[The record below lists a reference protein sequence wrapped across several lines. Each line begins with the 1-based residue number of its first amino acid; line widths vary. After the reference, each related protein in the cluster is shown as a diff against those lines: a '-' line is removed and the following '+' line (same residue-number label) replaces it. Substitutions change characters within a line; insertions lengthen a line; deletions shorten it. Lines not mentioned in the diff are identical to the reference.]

1 MYLLRCSKVLII
13 SGERN
18 SAGQRCGMSEVWDTK
33 DGRRRVRRDPPTIDD
48 AALAAQGLSEDLEA
62 QVEIVTSLMPVSAEE
77 AKRAVLKMRRS
88 RDDNLLTIAGRAGGS
103 RSVVVERR
111 SPWRAVVQSRANGG
125 RRGLG

>member
-1 MYLLRCSKVLII
+1 
-13 SGERN
+13 
-18 SAGQRCGMSEVWDTK
+18 MSEVWDTK

-88 RDDNLLTIAGRAGGS
+88 RDDNLLTIAGRAGES
-103 RSVVVERR
+103 RSVVVERK
-111 SPWRAVVQSRANGG
+111 SP
-125 RRGLG
+125 RRGGAV